1 MMIDLRSDTITQPTA
16 GMRAAMADAVVGDDV
31 FGDDPT
37 VIALEQRV
45 AELFG
50 HEAALFVVSGSLG
63 NLLGVRSLVEP
74 GGELLCDVE
83 AHIVRHELGAHAA
96 VHQVT
101 TRTFA
106 SDHGKLTAHAVW
118 ALAAPDAGP
127 YSVST
132 AAIAVENTQGG
143 WGGVVQPQAELV
155 ELSRRCREA
164 GVGLHLDGARLW
176 NAHIATATPLA
187 DFGALFD
194 TATVCLSKGLGAPI
208 GSVLVA
214 SRERIAAAR
223 TQRKRLGAGWRQA
236 GILAAAGL
244 YALDHH
250 LDRLADDH
258 DHARELA
265 ALVPGAPV
273 PETNMIMIP
282 TTRPAADVVA
292 DAAAAGVAITAHDSR
307 TVRAVTSLAVDAG
320 ECVRAGQ
327 VLAGLV

>member
-1 MMIDLRSDTITQPTA
+1 MIDLRSDTITQPTA
-16 GMRAAMADAVVGDDV
+16 GMRAAMASAEVGDDV

-37 VIALEQRV
+37 VIELERRV
-45 AELFG
+45 AELLG

-101 TRTFA
+101 TRTFS
-106 SDHGKLTAHAVW
+106 SDGGRVSADRVW

-127 YSVST
+127 YAVST
-132 AAIAVENTQGG
+132 AAVAVENTHGG
-143 WGGVVQPQAELV
+143 WGGVVQPHAELV
-155 ELSRRCREA
+155 ELSRRCRA
-164 GVGLHLDGARLW
+164 VGIGLHLDGARLW
-176 NAHIATATPLA
+176 NAHVATGTPLA
-187 DFGALFD
+187 ETAALFD
-194 TATVCLSKGLGAPI
+194 TATVCLSKGLGAPV
-208 GSVLVA
+208 GSVLVS
-214 SRERIAAAR
+214 SRARIAQAR
-223 TQRKRLGAGWRQA
+223 IQRKRLGAGWRQA

-250 LDRLADDH
+250 LDRLAEDH
-258 DHARELA
+258 DHARALA
-265 ALVPGAPV
+265 ALVPGAPT

-282 TTRPAADVVA
+282 TSRPAVDVVA
-292 DAAAAGVAITAHDSR
+292 DAAAAGVALTANDPH
-307 TVRAVTSLAVDAG
+307 TVRAVTSLAVTAD

-327 VLAGLV
+327 VLADLR